1 MGYQELAPKTVYIDR
16 KSGFTKEKWNE
27 AIQVSRTLYVGNLSF
42 FTTEEQLHE
51 LFSKCG
57 EVRKVVM
64 GLNRFKKSPCGSCFV
79 EYCTHEQAAQAVN
92 LLNKTTFD
100 ERLLRVDWDAGIS
113 EGRQFGR
120 GESGD
125 QWRDDFREDYDAAR
139 GGQGRNLLR
148 KVEGDAE
155 RQVYVGKRKQNH
167 GRFGKDAND

>member
-57 EVRKVVM
+57 EVRKVIM
-64 GLNRFKKSPCGSCFV
+64 GLNRFKKSPCGFCFV

-113 EGRQFGR
+113 RAGNLVAASLVT
-120 GESGD
+120 SG
-125 QWRDDFREDYDAAR
+125 ATTS
-139 GGQGRNLLR
+139 
-148 KVEGDAE
+148 VMI
-155 RQVYVGKRKQNH
+155 
-167 GRFGKDAND
+167 